1 MTEASRVASK
11 NSLVLVRGGE
21 EIWQV
26 VASMQE
32 IHAASSKIG
41 EIIGTIDGIT
51 FQTNI
56 LALNGAIEAAR
67 VGEPE
72 RNFAV
77 VAGEV

>member
-1 MTEASRVASK
+1 MTEASQVASK

-56 LALNGAIEAAR
+56 LPLNGAIEAAR
-67 VGEPE
+67 VGEQE